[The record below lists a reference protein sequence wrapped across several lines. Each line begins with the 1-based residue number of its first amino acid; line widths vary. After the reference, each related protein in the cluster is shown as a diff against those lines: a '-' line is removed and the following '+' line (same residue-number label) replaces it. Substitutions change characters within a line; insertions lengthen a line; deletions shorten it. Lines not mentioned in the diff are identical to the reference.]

1 MSKRYG
7 ITAVTSSMFD
17 NENVIIGCIVRYNE
31 LKGVL
36 IHLNTNESAY
46 SLALNDKINAL
57 TDIFK
62 KNRKISDVMKVIKTK
77 AMDNKWSHFD
87 KPIMVTNDNL
97 SKEGLIKYVKSLV
110 FTSLV
115 DVSEIDMAEVITTL
129 PLPKTSSEP
138 SIEIVNKTEEVVVE
152 EPTLDVSEIDMAE
165 VITTLPLPKTSS
177 EPSIEIVNKTEE
189 VVVEEPT
196 LDVSEQETLDL
207 LADVPDS
214 VEGDYDNDD
223 SMIDPNELIDQKE
236 EVVEDEDEDDDDPE
250 YGEVK

>member
-152 EPTLDVSEIDMAE
+152 EPTLDVSE
-165 VITTLPLPKTSS
+165 
-177 EPSIEIVNKTEE
+177 
-189 VVVEEPT
+189 
-196 LDVSEQETLDL
+196 QETLDL